1 MTLNCRYGRADANDI
16 IANIRKRGISV
27 LALQEVTDE
36 LIARLT
42 EAGLNELLP

>member
-1 MTLNCRYGRADANDI
+1 MTSSP
-16 IANIRKRGISV
+16 NIRKRGISV

-42 EAGLNELLP
+42 EAGLNELLPIIIRREGH